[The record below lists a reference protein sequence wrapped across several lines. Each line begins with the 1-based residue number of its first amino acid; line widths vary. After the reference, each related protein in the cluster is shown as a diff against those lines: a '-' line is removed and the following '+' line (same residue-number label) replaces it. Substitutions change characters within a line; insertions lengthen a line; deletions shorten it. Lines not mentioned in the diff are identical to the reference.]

1 MSANRYSVRRMRVSD
16 PTSSSTATRVG
27 ERLRAL
33 RLEAG
38 LTQAQLAVRLGT
50 TQSAI
55 ARLEGG
61 LRRTSLQSIDK
72 VVAALGCETALLI
85 RRKQDA

>member
-1 MSANRYSVRRMRVSD
+1 MSPLGYSVLRMTASD
-16 PTSSSTATRVG
+16 QSCESTGTGVG

-38 LTQAQLAVRLGT
+38 LTQSQLAIRLGT

-55 ARLEGG
+55 ARLERG
-61 LRRTSLQSIDK
+61 LHRTSLETINR
-72 VVAALGCETALLI
+72 VAAALGCETVVLFQQ
-85 RRKQDA
+85 KQGA

>member
-1 MSANRYSVRRMRVSD
+1 MTVSEH
-16 PTSSSTATRVG
+16 TCESTATGVG

-55 ARLEGG
+55 ARLERG
-61 LRRTSLQSIDK
+61 LHRSSLESINR
-72 VVAALGCETALLI
+72 VAAALGCETALLI
-85 RRKQDA
+85 QQKQSI